1 MIGAAPDTVALVL
14 VGNELLIGHTLDT
27 NGPWLSRRL
36 TEAGLRVVAAT
47 IAPDDTDAVA
57 RALGQALEAARAVV
71 VTGGL
76 GPTADDVTRAALAR
90 FATGWLSTE
99 LANDVGSERGVRLAS
114 HRGVVF
120 AVPGVPAE
128 MRSIVDRHVLPDI
141 VASAGELVPRST
153 RSLVIVGLAEP
164 QVAGILAP
172 IEEDLVGQGWLAYL
186 PHPAELEVRIGTTGV
201 DAAERATAAV
211 ARARQLLGDLVA
223 AEDQRLEE
231 AVVEALRI
239 HRATV
244 ATAESLTGGLVAA
257 ALVSVP
263 GASDVVRGGVVA
275 YATDL
280 KADLVGVPV
289 DLLERDGAVAPATAQ
304 AMAEGIRVRCRAD
317 FGVATTGVAGPDP
330 QEGHPA
336 GTMHV
341 AVASRG
347 GIRVRSFAPSAPR
360 RDRQTVR
367 RQAVVRVL
375 DLLRRSVLDDGQ
387 GPGNLGPSGHVDRA

>member
-1 MIGAAPDTVALVL
+1 MIGPAADTVALVL
-14 VGNELLIGHTLDT
+14 VGNELLVGHTIDT
-27 NGPWLSRRL
+27 NGPWLGRRL
-36 TEAGLRVVAAT
+36 TEVGLRVVAAT
-47 IAPDDTDAVA
+47 IAPDDPDAV
-57 RALGQALEAARAVV
+57 GQVLLQGLQAARAVV

-76 GPTADDVTRAALAR
+76 GPTTDDVTRAALAR
-90 FATGWLSTE
+90 FATGWRSTE
-99 LANDVGSERGVRLAS
+99 LANDVGSEPGVRLES
-114 HRGVVF
+114 RRGVIF

-128 MRSIVDRHVLPDI
+128 MRSIVDRHVLPEI
-141 VASAGELVPRST
+141 VASAGELLPRSI
-153 RSLVIVGLAEP
+153 RSLVVVGMAEP
-164 QVAGILAP
+164 QVAEILAP
-172 IEEDLVGQGWLAYL
+172 VEEDLVGQGWLAYL
-186 PHPAELEVRIGTTGV
+186 PHPAEIEVRIGVTGV
-201 DAAERATAAV
+201 DADEMATAAT
-211 ARARQLLGDLVA
+211 ARARQLLGDVVA

-231 AVVEALRI
+231 AVVEALRT
-239 HRATV
+239 RQATV

-280 KADLVGVPV
+280 KADLVGVPA
-289 DLLERDGAVAPATAQ
+289 DLLERDGAVAPTTAH
-304 AMAEGIRVRCRAD
+304 AMAEGIRERCQAD

-330 QEGHPA
+330 QEGYRA

-341 AVASRG
+341 AVASPSG
-347 GIRVRSFAPSAPR
+347 TSVRSFEPSSPR

-387 GPGNLGPSGHVDRA
+387 GPGNPCPGGHVDRA